1 MVSPGAEAQS
11 GRKLIS
17 LSKVPPCAR
26 YLHATDFRPIDVT
39 VIGNGIRGM
48 IGAEY
53 EVTVVT
59 QVEDDMSGAVVEFTG
74 LTSDEIADSCGT
86 TEVSQSV
93 FEDFCGFLA
102 QLIPGVSFTLT
113 DCPKLLS
120 LEGDF
125 QGGNSFA

>member
-11 GRKLIS
+11 GRKLMS
-17 LSKVPPCAR
+17 LGKVPPYAQ

-39 VIGNGIRGM
+39 VFGNGIRGM

-59 QVEDDMSGAVVEFTG
+59 QIEDDMFGSVIEFAG
-74 LTSDEIADSCGT
+74 LPSDKIADSCGT
-86 TEVSQSV
+86 AKVSQSV
-93 FEDFCGFLA
+93 LEDFGGFVA
-102 QLIPGVSFTLT
+102 QLVAGVSFTLT
-113 DCPKLLS
+113 DRPKLLS

-125 QGGNSFA
+125 QGVNSSA

>member
-11 GRKLIS
+11 GRKLMS
-17 LSKVPPCAR
+17 LGKVPPYAQ
-26 YLHATDFRPIDVT
+26 YLHATDSRPIDVT
-39 VIGNGIRGM
+39 VFGNGIRGM

-59 QVEDDMSGAVVEFTG
+59 QIEDDMFGSVIEFAG

-86 TEVSQSV
+86 AKVSQSV
-93 FEDFCGFLA
+93 LEDFGGFVA
-102 QLIPGVSFTLT
+102 QLVAGVSFTLT
-113 DCPKLLS
+113 DRPKLLS

-125 QGGNSFA
+125 QGVNSSA